1 MQGIITLLKKCS
13 SVWCTWQRVWQSIGR
28 STLKKYPI
36 YSDRDTDKFA
46 SSNLARVNEHHF
58 QVSAYGL
65 ARSGREILR
74 WKREDE

>member
-1 MQGIITLLKKCS
+1 VACS
-13 SVWCTWQRVWQSIGR
+13 LRATSSYRAGR

-36 YSDRDTDKFA
+36 YSDCDTDKIV

-65 ARSGREILR
+65 ARSGRESPKVSEILR
-74 WKREDE
+74 WKREDA